1 MEAPCCRRRMNCGAR
16 AVLDQNMAH
25 PNDKDTD
32 KAKINQNFN
41 RLFDLVTFYSQVA
54 ATYLTIQKRNKARN
68 SS

>member
-1 MEAPCCRRRMNCGAR
+1 MNCGAR

-41 RLFDLVTFYSQVA
+41 RLFDLVTSHSIGFRINEPVEDAWSE
-54 ATYLTIQKRNKARN
+54 K
-68 SS
+68 